1 MLFDFQKFMKK
12 SRCFFKVKE
21 RNRERERISKIS
33 EIGEYKESRPLAV
46 YSLLSLHTYL
56 IPYIYIYIYAI
67 SALLYYQ
74 FSISLLCLLVYLLIR
89 LTTIL
94 ALLNLYSS
102 ISFISSFTISFNL
115 YILYPLYHQIRIIH
129 IPISLT
135 YFHHYCLCIT
145 YYPTTRS
152 YFYYCTK

>member
-1 MLFDFQKFMKK
+1 MLSDFQKFMKK

-33 EIGEYKESRPLAV
+33 EIGEYKERRPLEV
-46 YSLLSLHTYL
+46 SSLLSLTA
-56 IPYIYIYIYAI
+56 YIFNTIYIYAI

-74 FSISLLCLLVYLLIR
+74 FSLSLLCLLVYLLIR